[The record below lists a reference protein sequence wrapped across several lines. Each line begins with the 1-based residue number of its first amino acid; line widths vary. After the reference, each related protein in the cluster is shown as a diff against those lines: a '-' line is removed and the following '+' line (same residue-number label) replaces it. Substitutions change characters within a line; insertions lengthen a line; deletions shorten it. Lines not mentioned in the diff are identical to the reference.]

1 MIQAEH
7 LTKDYGSRRVVNDV
21 SFHLGEK
28 EILGFLGKNGAGKST
43 TMNMLTGYI
52 SATSGTVHIC
62 GIDIAR
68 KPEQAKM
75 NIGYLPEIPPLYPE
89 MTVEEYL
96 RYACA
101 VKGVRRSAVKPH
113 IEYICQKTGLT
124 EMRRRLIGHL
134 SKGYRQRVGLANALI
149 GDPPVIILDEPS
161 VGLDPQQMIEMR
173 QCIRSLGKEHSGL
186 LSSHILSEIS
196 LICDRVMVID
206 QGKLVAESSL
216 EDLLKQ
222 DQSWLLRLS
231 GEKAPVL
238 SAIRQLDGIEEAH
251 ETPEGLLFL
260 RIRPE
265 QEEETLKRLFYTL
278 ADLRCPI
285 LELRRGTNRMEDI
298 FLKLTEQGVE

>member
-1 MIQAEH
+1 
-7 LTKDYGSRRVVNDV
+7 
-21 SFHLGEK
+21 
-28 EILGFLGKNGAGKST
+28 
-43 TMNMLTGYI
+43 
-52 SATSGTVHIC
+52 
-62 GIDIAR
+62 
-68 KPEQAKM
+68 M

-173 QCIRSLGKEHSGL
+173 QCIRSLGKEHSVL